1 MAQAWWEDATTSSH
15 PSLACFG
22 PPPMVGATMGGEK
35 PWKAELTLQGG
46 SPRNWPI
53 RASLAP
59 SKLSRKYGSNGVR
72 MPPLRWRHPSSCF

>member
-1 MAQAWWEDATTSSH
+1 MAHAWWEDATTSSH
-15 PSLACFG
+15 PSSTYFG

-35 PWKAELTLQGG
+35 PWKAELTLQRG

-72 MPPLRWRHPSSCF
+72 MPPLRWRNP